1 MLQRQVKLLAFLNR
15 SQAVLGL
22 AVVMLAGSA
31 GGFGQKAIA
40 APLFQVPPA
49 DAPQAEAEPG
59 DVVVDTESPTSE
71 SPPPDATQTPRTS
84 TPTLANTRF
93 ACQSQNGQ
101 YTVVYNPESQPGK
114 LYPWANPSAMGSGW
128 TPERRCNEIS
138 RRLEAYRP
146 DGLLEMR
153 TGVEN
158 GYNVVCV
165 TTQKNS
171 SCRIVLT
178 VPQGQD
184 PDTTRNRVFEN
195 LTVADSGQ
203 QTQAVNTYVGGDSND
218 QLSQIGR
225 ALGRLSNRDR
235 QQVNSNINLRPYLD
249 RADGGTGAY
258 LRSGSI
264 QTRPGRRLNPARFR

>member
-1 MLQRQVKLLAFLNR
+1 MLQQVRLLVLAKR
-15 SQAVLGL
+15 SQALLGL
-22 AVVMLAGSA
+22 GLVVLAANAAVGVPG
-31 GGFGQKAIA
+31 AIA
-40 APLFQVPPA
+40 GPLFQIPPEEA
-49 DAPQAEAEPG
+49 SQAEDQLG
-59 DVVVDTESPTSE
+59 DVVVDTESPTPG
-71 SPPPDATQTPRTS
+71 SPSPDSTQTPAPS
-84 TPTLANTRF
+84 NPTLANTRF
-93 ACQSQNGQ
+93 ACQSANGQ

-114 LYPWANPSAMGSGW
+114 VYPWANPSAMGGGW

-158 GYNVVCV
+158 GYNVICV

-184 PDTTRNRVFEN
+184 PTSTRNRVFEN
-195 LTVADSGQ
+195 LTIADNGQ
-203 QTQAVNTYVGGDSND
+203 QTQAVNTYVGNDSND

-225 ALGRLSNRDR
+225 ALGGLSKGGRR
-235 QQVNSNINLRPYLD
+235 QVDNSINLRPYLD
-249 RADGGTGAY
+249 QADGGTGEY
-258 LRSGSI
+258 LRSGMVRTS
-264 QTRPGRRLNPARFR
+264 PGRRLNPNRFR